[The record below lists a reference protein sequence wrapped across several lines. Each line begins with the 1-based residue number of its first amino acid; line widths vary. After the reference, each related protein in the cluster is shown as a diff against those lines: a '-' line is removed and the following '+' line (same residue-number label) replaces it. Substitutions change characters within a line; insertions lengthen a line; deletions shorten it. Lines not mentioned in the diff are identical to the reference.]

1 MKKYEFTGKKLEAT
15 IEEALKTLNKN
26 QEDVDIKIISEG
38 GLFKKCKIEVIVEDE
53 ESQQAES
60 FVEEIKEP
68 ETEPKENL
76 ETSEPVKT
84 ENETTI
90 TLLETDEK
98 REVKEEAE
106 EKTETSVKSLT
117 LEEKLKKQEELNAER
132 AKKYEN
138 KTNATYAL
146 TFVENLLKNM
156 GVTDAQISQ
165 EDTLESSIIHVNSEK
180 NAQIIGY
187 KGDSLKNIQYL
198 ANLVEQ
204 RKNHESKR
212 VVVHVG
218 DYNTRH
224 EEKIR
229 EMARKKAEKVLKF
242 RKRIKLDPMNAF
254 DRHLVHEELS
264 TMENITTHSEGIEP
278 NRRLV
283 IEYIK

>member
-1 MKKYEFTGKKLEAT
+1 MKKYEFTGKKLDTT

-26 QEDVDIKIISEG
+26 QEDVDINIISEG
-38 GLFKKCKIEVIVEDE
+38 GLFKKCKIEVIVEDDE
-53 ESQQAES
+53 PVTAPTLI
-60 FVEEIKEP
+60 EEIQ
-68 ETEPKENL
+68 ETFEQG
-76 ETSEPVKT
+76 ETVETLKT

-98 REVKEEAE
+98 PEAIEEVKEE
-106 EKTETSVKSLT
+106 KSEPSIT

-138 KTNATYAL
+138 KTNATYAK

-156 GVTDAQISQ
+156 GITDAQISQ

-180 NAQIIGY
+180 NALIIGY

-264 TMENITTHSEGIEP
+264 KMENITTHSEGIEP

>member
-1 MKKYEFTGKKLEAT
+1 MKKYEFTGKKLDAT

-53 ESQQAES
+53 EQETIAEQPKTQEENI
-60 FVEEIKEP
+60 VENTP
-68 ETEPKENL
+68 EAV
-76 ETSEPVKT
+76 ETEPVKT
-84 ENETTI
+84 ENETTV
-90 TLLETDEK
+90 TLIETDEK
-98 REVKEEAE
+98 PEVKEETIE
-106 EKTETSVKSLT
+106 EQNTTSLT

-146 TFVENLLKNM
+146 TFVENLIKNM
-156 GVTDAQISQ
+156 GIEGAEISQ
-165 EDTLESSIIHVNSEK
+165 EDTLESSIIHINCEK

-198 ANLVEQ
+198 TNLIEQ
-204 RKNHESKR
+204 RKNHDSKR

-218 DYNTRH
+218 DYNVRH

-229 EMARKKAEKVLKF
+229 ELARKKAEKVLKF

-264 TMENITTHSEGIEP
+264 KMENITTHSEGIEP